1 MLSNCGAGE
10 NLRVSWAT
18 RRSKSL
24 NPRGNQS
31 WIITGMTAAEAEALI
46 LWPFEVKSQLIG
58 KDWCW
63 ERLKAKGQQKWAAED
78 EMVRSITDSVDMNL
92 SKLWEIMEDRGAWH
106 ATVHEFTKSQTW
118 LNNWTR
124 TSRYTVFDEFFLLSI
139 YWNNH
144 FKVRLQK
151 FWKIYKLLQ
160 HLNYF

>member
-46 LWPFEVKSQLIG
+46 LWPFEVKSQIIG

-92 SKLWEIMEDRGAWH
+92 SKLWEIMLWE
-106 ATVHEFTKSQTW
+106 
-118 LNNWTR
+118 R
-124 TSRYTVFDEFFLLSI
+124 TEEPGMLLSMSSQR
-139 YWNNH
+139 
-144 FKVRLQK
+144 VRHDLTTEQEQVDILSLMS
-151 FWKIYKLLQ
+151 FSY
-160 HLNYF
+160 